1 MKMYTLIDGIIL
13 ITEVLSLG
21 KRAENRNF
29 KFETDIFDRSR
40 MLIYLVIALF
50 ATVIGSLVGLG
61 GGVIMKPL
69 LQALSPLD
77 ALSINVLSSI
87 TVFFMAMSTL
97 YKRTKADRSLYKTQ
111 YLYLIIGSLVGG
123 VIGNSI
129 FSNFLKLFSDENTVS
144 LIQTS
149 LLIIL
154 LVLVVFKHLY
164 IERMP
169 IFESKLAMVMIG
181 VCLSII
187 STFLGIGG
195 GPINVPVFIGLL
207 GVSILDATYLSIL
220 VIFFSQLSN
229 IFVYFTDGTFGIVEL
244 LPLIVMI
251 PAAIAG
257 GVFGGKLSQTL
268 EGSTV
273 NKLFNITIIG
283 LIILN
288 VYNLT
293 LYI

>member
-1 MKMYTLIDGIIL
+1 
-13 ITEVLSLG
+13 
-21 KRAENRNF
+21 
-29 KFETDIFDRSR
+29 
-40 MLIYLVIALF
+40 MLIYLIIALF

-97 YKRTKADRSLYKTQ
+97 YKRTKADRSLYKAQ
-111 YLYLIIGSLVGG
+111 YLYLIIGSVIGG
-123 VIGNSI
+123 VFGNSI
-129 FSNFLKLFSDENTVS
+129 FNSFLTMFDNENVVS
-144 LIQTS
+144 FVQTS
-149 LLIIL
+149 ILIIL
-154 LVLVVFKHLY
+154 LVMVVFKRLY
-164 IERMP
+164 VDRLP
-169 IFESKLAMVMIG
+169 KFESKLSMLIIG
-181 VCLSII
+181 FCLSII

-195 GPINVPVFIGLL
+195 GPINVPVFIEFL

-229 IFVYFTDGTFGIVEL
+229 IFVYFTDGTFGLVEL
-244 LPLIVMI
+244 IPLFVMI

-257 GVFGGKLSQTL
+257 GIFGGKLSQTL
-268 EGSTV
+268 EADTIS
-273 NKLFNITIIG
+273 KLFNITIMA
-283 LIILN
+283 LIVLN

>member
-1 MKMYTLIDGIIL
+1 
-13 ITEVLSLG
+13 
-21 KRAENRNF
+21 
-29 KFETDIFDRSR
+29 
-40 MLIYLVIALF
+40 MLMYLVIALF
-50 ATVIGSLVGLG
+50 AAVIGSLVGLG
-61 GGVIMKPL
+61 GGVIIKPL

-97 YKRTKADRSLYKTQ
+97 YKRTSADRSLYKPQ

-129 FSNFLKLFSDENTVS
+129 FSSFLKLFENESVVS
-144 LIQTS
+144 FVQTL

-164 IERMP
+164 VSKLP
-169 IFESKLAMVMIG
+169 VFESKIAMVVIG
-181 VCLSII
+181 VGLSII

-229 IFVYFTDGTFGIVEL
+229 IFVYFTSGTFGVVEL
-244 LPLIVMI
+244 LPLIMMI

-257 GVFGGKLSQTL
+257 GIYGGKLSHTL
-268 EGSTV
+268 EAKTV
-273 NKLFNITIIG
+273 SKLFNITIIA
-283 LIILN
+283 LIVLN